1 MCQVAGGA
9 LGLGVYTAIV
19 LSQSEL
25 PEGIRL
31 AFRVDATLAFV
42 GFVVALA
49 YIGRTEPVMQRHLLR
64 WHHRAH
70 A

>member
-9 LGLGVYTAIV
+9 LGSGINTAIV

-31 AFRVDATLAFV
+31 AFRVDAALAVV
-42 GFVVALA
+42 GLLVAMA
-49 YIGRTEPVMQRHLLR
+49 YIGRTEAVTHRHHLR
-64 WHHRAH
+64 WHRAH